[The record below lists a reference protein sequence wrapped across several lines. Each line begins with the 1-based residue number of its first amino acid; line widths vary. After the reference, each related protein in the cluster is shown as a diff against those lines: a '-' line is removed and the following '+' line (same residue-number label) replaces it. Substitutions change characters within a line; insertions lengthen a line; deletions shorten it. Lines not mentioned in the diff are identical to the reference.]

1 MVIYHIAFSIII
13 KLGCPSR
20 GHLWC
25 LDNCRFF
32 QLSTSLFNQS
42 LRKKTKSIFFN
53 VSLTSKER
61 QQKCR
66 GFFFL
71 NVYYSS
77 IQILTLILQ
86 ISETIIN
93 TDNFP
98 SLEDLGGENENIYSS
113 LTNFKQSS
121 PEDEQIVCVQSD
133 MRG

>member
-1 MVIYHIAFSIII
+1 M
-13 KLGCPSR
+13 
-20 GHLWC
+20 C
-25 LDNCRFF
+25 LSQVKNDNR
-32 QLSTSLFNQS
+32 NA
-42 LRKKTKSIFFN
+42 
-53 VSLTSKER
+53 E
-61 QQKCR
+61 